1 MSFALRLAQDLVGVE
16 PGASVP
22 IALTVTNRTETLD
35 RFELELDGIDPE
47 WKAIPV
53 PVFTVEPGI
62 EHSER
67 IFIRPPRASE
77 SLAGNYPFVV
87 RVRSLESGESK
98 TVQGVL
104 AVSAFHHVSME
115 ISPKKGHIS
124 PARKQNSFTITVVN
138 LGNTE
143 HRIQFQASD
152 PEDHCAFEFEHDQIT
167 IGPGQQREVELIAD
181 PTSNPILS
189 SGRLIGFS
197 VTGRSLDV
205 PSVVTTAQAQL
216 EQRSLLSP
224 TSLGVLVV
232 FAVLFGFWLLNMPK
246 PPSISLMVDRS
257 AAVRGDTVQV
267 SWKAS
272 NASTVR
278 IAAANGDII
287 YDGSMTSGTR
297 TYVLKDAGAID
308 IHAEAGDEGR
318 KAVAKDV
325 TIAVEEP
332 EVVPE
337 PKITLL
343 KPDKTKVKLGQTF
356 VLSYA
361 FNDAVTKATLGP
373 SGENLDPALSSLE
386 IRPSRTGTIQYEV
399 VATNKEGKT
408 TKRQFTIEVIEES
421 DAKIL
426 DFHPSSPIV
435 ATDSG
440 TVTLLWQVTNAVR
453 VEIKANG
460 GEPIQVEPQGSQD
473 FPVTAKTTF
482 TLIAFD
488 AQARKATQ
496 TIVVNIRSGDPIPAP
511 GTESTTGI
519 SPSTTT
525 TGEAPPATTGSPLP
539 GGTTG
544 R

>member
-22 IALTVTNRTETLD
+22 VALTVTNRTESLD
-35 RFELELDGIDPE
+35 RFELELEGIDAE

-53 PVFTVEPGI
+53 PVFTVEPGV

-67 IFIRPPRASE
+67 VFLRPHRASE

-104 AVSAFHHVSME
+104 AVAAFHHMSME

-124 PARKQNSFTITVVN
+124 PARKQNSFTLTIVN

-143 HRIQFQASD
+143 HRLQFQASD
-152 PEDHCAFEFEHDQIT
+152 PEDHCAFEFQHDQIT
-167 IGPGQQREVELIAD
+167 IGPGQQREIELIAD

-197 VTGRSLDV
+197 VTARSLDV

-224 TSLGVLVV
+224 TSLGVLVL

-246 PPSISLMVDRS
+246 PPTISLMVDRS
-257 AAVRGDTVQV
+257 SAVRGDSVQV
-267 SWKAS
+267 TWKAA
-272 NASTVR
+272 NATAVR

-297 TYVLKDAGAID
+297 TYVLKDSGSIE
-308 IHAEAGDEGR
+308 IHAEAGDDGR
-318 KAVAKDV
+318 KAVAKDL

-332 EVVPE
+332 AVVPE
-337 PKITLL
+337 PKIALL
-343 KPDKTKVKLGQTF
+343 KPDKTKVKLGETF

-361 FNDAVTKATLGP
+361 FNEAVTKATLGP
-373 SGENLDPALSSLE
+373 SGEDLNPALSSLE
-386 IRPSRTGTIQYEV
+386 IRPSRTGSIQYEV
-399 VATNKEGKT
+399 VATNKEGKVA
-408 TKRQFTIEVIEES
+408 KRQFTIEVVEES

-426 DFHPSSPIV
+426 DFHPSSPMV
-435 ATDSG
+435 APDSG

-453 VEIKANG
+453 VVIKANG
-460 GEPIQVEPQGSQD
+460 SEPIQVESQGSQD
-473 FPVTAKTTF
+473 FPVTTKTTF
-482 TLIAFD
+482 VLIAYD

-496 TIVVNIRSGDPIPAP
+496 TIVVNVRSGDPIPPP
-511 GTESTTGI
+511 GSESTTGI
-519 SPSTTT
+519 TPSTNA
-525 TGEAPPATTGSPLP
+525 GEVPPTSTGSPTN

-544 R
+544 P